1 MNAATAPAAPSA
13 TLDTAPTGPRLV
25 AAGPWTVNHAGRL
38 DRTLDGLVGR
48 LVADGR
54 AVVVALDR
62 LTALDTAGAWLL
74 HRTQRRLA
82 EQGVSCRLEGLS
94 PPRARLVAKIESAC
108 AQASLPPAPRT
119 NWLVEQLAVCGRA
132 TLDALDEVVELLAF
146 FGALAATLVATLV
159 RPWRLRA
166 TAFSAHVMRTGLEAL
181 PIVGLMSFLIGVVL
195 AFQGASQLRQ
205 FGAELFTIDLLALSI
220 LREIGVLMTAII
232 VAGRSG
238 SAFTAQIGTMVV
250 NEEVDA
256 LRTLGLDPMEVLV
269 VPRVLAL
276 MVSLPLLAV
285 FADFMGLLGG
295 GLLTILVLDLPLGQV
310 VDQLQRSTDGTQFWA
325 GLVKAPVFAFVI
337 AMVGCRNGLRVEGD
351 AASVGRLTTQ
361 AVVSGIFLV
370 ILLDAGFS
378 IAFNALGI

>member
-1 MNAATAPAAPSA
+1 MANAG
-13 TLDTAPTGPRLV
+13 TLDRS
-25 AAGPWTVNHAGRL
+25 
-38 DRTLDGLVGR
+38 LDGLVRR

-54 AVVVALDR
+54 AVVLALDR
-62 LTALDTAGAWLL
+62 LTALDIAGAWLI
-74 HRTQRRLA
+74 HRTQRRL
-82 EQGVSCRLEGLS
+82 EDHGLECRLEGLT
-94 PPRARLVAKIESAC
+94 PPRARLIAKIETAC
-108 AQASLPPAPRT
+108 DRAALPPAPRT
-119 NWLVEQLAVCGRA
+119 NWLTEQLAVCGRA
-132 TLDALDEVVELLAF
+132 TLDALDEVVALLAF
-146 FGALAATLVATLV
+146 FGALAARFGATLA
-159 RPWRLRA
+159 RPWRLRV
-166 TAFSAHVMRTGLEAL
+166 TAFSAHVVQTGLEAL

-205 FGAELFTIDLLALSI
+205 FGAEIFTIDLLSLSI

-256 LRTLGLDPMEVLV
+256 LRTLGLDPLEVLV

-276 MVSLPLLAV
+276 MVSLPLLTV
-285 FADFMGLLGG
+285 FADLMGLLGG
-295 GLLTILVLDLPLGQV
+295 GLLTLLVLDIPLGQFL
-310 VDQLQRSTDGTQFWA
+310 DQLQNSANATQFWA

-370 ILLDAGFS
+370 ILLDAAFS
-378 IAFNALGI
+378 IAFNVLGI

>member
-1 MNAATAPAAPSA
+1 MA
-13 TLDTAPTGPRLV
+13 RLV
-25 AAGPWTVNHAGRL
+25 ASGPWTVANAGRL
-38 DRTLDGLVGR
+38 DRALDALVRR
-48 LVADGR
+48 LVADGGE
-54 AVVVALDR
+54 VVVALDR
-62 LTALDTAGAWLL
+62 LSAFDTAGAWLV
-74 HRTQRRLA
+74 HRTRRRLGD
-82 EQGVSCRLEGLS
+82 QGVACRIEGLT
-94 PPRARLVAKIESAC
+94 PPRARLLAKIESAC
-108 AQASLPPAPRT
+108 DRAALPPAPRT
-119 NWLVEQLAVCGRA
+119 NWLVEQLATCGRA

-146 FGALAATLVATLV
+146 FGALARALVGTVV
-159 RPWRLRA
+159 RPWRLRL
-166 TAFSAHVMRTGLEAL
+166 TAFSSHVVGTGLEAL

-205 FGAELFTIDLLALSI
+205 FGAEIFTVDLLALSI

-256 LRTLGLDPMEVLV
+256 LRTLGLDPLEVLV

-276 MVSLPLLAV
+276 MVSLPLLTV
-285 FADFMGLLGG
+285 FADLMGLLGG
-295 GLLTILVLDLPLGQV
+295 GLLTLIVLDIPLGQFLE
-310 VDQLQRSTDGTQFWA
+310 QLRGATDGTQFWA

-370 ILLDAGFS
+370 IVLDAGFS
-378 IAFNALGI
+378 IAFNVLGI

>member
-1 MNAATAPAAPSA
+1 MTAGLEEADGGA
-13 TLDTAPTGPRLV
+13 RLV
-25 AAGPWTVNHAGRL
+25 AFGAWTIANAAALDHRL
-38 DRTLDGLVGR
+38 DEAVPRLAARGRDVVLGLDGLE
-48 LVADGR
+48 
-54 AVVVALDR
+54 
-62 LTALDTAGAWLL
+62 ALDTAGAWLL
-74 HRTQRRLA
+74 HRTQRRLD
-82 EQGVSCRLEGLS
+82 EQGVTCRLEGLT
-94 PPRARLVAKIESAC
+94 PARARLVEKVETAC
-108 AQASLPPAPRT
+108 ARASLPPAPRT
-119 NWLVEQLAVCGRA
+119 NWLVEQLAICGRA

-146 FGALAATLVATLV
+146 FGALAATLAATLL
-159 RPWRLRA
+159 RPWRLRV
-166 TAFSAHVMRTGLEAL
+166 TAFSAHVMRTGLDAL
-181 PIVGLMSFLIGVVL
+181 PIVGLMAFLIGVVL

-205 FGAELFTIDLLALSI
+205 FGAEIFTVNLLALSV

-256 LRTLGLDPMEVLV
+256 LKTLGLDPMEVLV

-285 FADFMGLLGG
+285 FANLMGLLGG
-295 GLLTILVLDLPLGQV
+295 GLLTLVVLDIPLAQFLQ
-310 VDQLQRSTDGTQFWA
+310 QLQTSTNVTQLWA

-370 ILLDAGFS
+370 IILDAGFS
-378 IAFNALGI
+378 IAFNVLGI

>member
-1 MNAATAPAAPSA
+1 
-13 TLDTAPTGPRLV
+13 V
-25 AAGPWTVNHAGRL
+25 AHAGRL
-38 DRTLDGLVGR
+38 DRALDGVVRR
-48 LVADGR
+48 LGADGG

-62 LTALDTAGAWLL
+62 LTAFDTAGAWLV
-74 HRTQRRLA
+74 HRTQRRL
-82 EQGVSCRLEGLS
+82 EDQGLACRLEGLT
-94 PPRARLVAKIESAC
+94 PPRARLVGKIESAC
-108 AQASLPPAPRT
+108 DRASLPPAPRT

-146 FGALAATLVATLV
+146 FGALAASLAATLA
-159 RPWRLRA
+159 RPWRLRV
-166 TAFSAHVMRTGLEAL
+166 TAFSAHVVRTGLEAM

-205 FGAELFTIDLLALSI
+205 FGAEIFTINLLALSI

-256 LRTLGLDPMEVLV
+256 LRTLGLDPLEVLV

-276 MVSLPLLAV
+276 MVSLPLLTV

-295 GLLTILVLDLPLGQV
+295 GLLTLLVLDIPLGQFL
-310 VDQLQRSTDGTQFWA
+310 DQLQGSTDGTQFWA